1 MRPNVVDGN
10 PAGGLAAIAPPPR
23 PTERR
28 RATGIA
34 LALSLV
40 ALATLGL
47 AGCQEGAAVE
57 EAEQIR
63 PVRLITA
70 GETQDLTARRFVGRV
85 DAVSTVDLSFQV
97 GGRIA
102 DIPVRQGT
110 LLAEGETIATLE
122 PDDYELA
129 LREAQLQYDL
139 AARDL
144 ERKRELVARE
154 AISTAA
160 FEQSEIEY
168 RLRRVALDNA
178 ERNRAHTTITA
189 PFDALVTRR
198 LADPFANV
206 QAGTPIV
213 RVQDV
218 TELRVH
224 INVPENVIG
233 LVANPEMFRIEA
245 IFPDRPD
252 AALPLT
258 YREHAT
264 EPDAIA
270 QTYQVTLALE
280 QPFDGTILPGMTVS
294 VRVSLAAGI
303 VQEAMTLPIS
313 AIDTAPEGDFRV
325 WVYDP
330 DRQSVSAREVALGD
344 VGEDRIA
351 VREGVAP
358 GEQVVAAGA
367 HLMREG
373 LRVRPFDSF

>member
-1 MRPNVVDGN
+1 MTTTDGN
-10 PAGGLAAIAPPPR
+10 TLDDRARCSLRPVMRRFLRPLLRPLAFI
-23 PTERR
+23 
-28 RATGIA
+28 
-34 LALSLV
+34 

-47 AGCQEGAAVE
+47 AACQEGAAIE
-57 EAEQIR
+57 EAELIR

-70 GETQDLTARRFVGRV
+70 GETEDLTARRFVGRV

-102 DIPVRQGT
+102 DIPVREG
-110 LLAEGETIATLE
+110 ARVAKGETIATLE

-139 AARDL
+139 AERDL

-154 AISTAA
+154 SISTAA

-178 ERNRAHTTITA
+178 ERNRDHTTIAA

-198 LADPFANV
+198 IADPYANV

-213 RVQDV
+213 RVQNV
-218 TELRVH
+218 TELQVH
-224 INVPENVIG
+224 INVPESVIG
-233 LVANPEMFRIEA
+233 LVSNPDMFRIEA
-245 IFPDRPD
+245 VFPDRPD
-252 AALPLT
+252 EPLPLT

-270 QTYQVTLALE
+270 QTYEVTLALDV
-280 QPFDGTILPGMTVS
+280 PFDGTILPGMTVS
-294 VRVSLAAGI
+294 VRVSLAAARA
-303 VQEAMTLPIS
+303 QEMMTLPVS
-313 AIDTAPEGDFRV
+313 AIDTDPGGDFRI

-330 DRQSVSAREVALGD
+330 DTQRVAPREVALGN

-351 VREGVAP
+351 VRDGVAP
-358 GEQVVAAGA
+358 GERVVAAGA

-373 LRVRPFDSF
+373 MRVRPFESF